1 MSAAANRDDPT
12 QRLQALLVALE
23 STRDDQAR
31 QAARQLVQA
40 VLELHGAALADM
52 LALVREAGTQPADTL
67 LPRFASNPRVAALLL
82 LHDLHPQ
89 DLETR
94 ARKAI
99 ERLRPH
105 LGVKG
110 VRADL
115 AGVEDQVVRISV
127 TVESQKKARRPSA
140 FALRGEIE
148 NAVLKMVP
156 DATQVIIAGLEA
168 TVGSAPAYVP
178 LSSNRSKPH
187 FGGPRGAAA
196 RDSS

>member
-1 MSAAANRDDPT
+1 MSAAAHRDDPT

-23 STRDDQAR
+23 STRDDQTR
-31 QAARQLVQA
+31 QAAQQLVQA

-99 ERLRPH
+99 ERLRPVF
-105 LGVKG
+105 GVRG

-115 AGVEDQVVRISV
+115 VATAPGMVRVRVTASGQKTQRPAAAEIRHDIEAALLTAAPDVAEVVIDGIE
-127 TVESQKKARRPSA
+127 TTSA
-140 FALRGEIE
+140 
-148 NAVLKMVP
+148 
-156 DATQVIIAGLEA
+156 ATEV
-168 TVGSAPAYVP
+168 YVP
-178 LSSNRSKPH
+178 LSAVMSHGKAPATISGH
-187 FGGPRGAAA
+187 
-196 RDSS
+196 D